1 MNGELAIRTT
11 EGPRPIHPGIRKVWL
26 FSNSMTFLI
35 LAIVASGGEYLFVRQ
50 DLVPWSFPLLAPIF
64 FLSLWAFSAFMV
76 KRQWENW
83 TYEVTPT
90 EIILSWGV
98 LWQTKRFVPRDRV
111 QHVDV
116 NSGPLDRRFG
126 LVQVSLFVAG
136 AMGSVGSIPGLK
148 PEEADELRD
157 MLVESQA
164 KHV

>member
-1 MNGELAIRTT
+1 MNGDLALRTT

-26 FSNSMTFLI
+26 FSNSMTFFI
-35 LAIVASGGEYLFVRQ
+35 LLVTSSFGEYVFARRDFL
-50 DLVPWSFPLLAPIF
+50 PWSFPIVAPALIF
-64 FLSLWAFSAFMV
+64 SLWAFSAFMV
-76 KRQWENW
+76 KRQWERW

-111 QHVDV
+111 QHVDI

-136 AMGSVGSIPGLK
+136 AMGAVGSIPGLK